1 MAKGRIYCR
10 DKRGREVPWGLGHP
24 CVDFTIKDKHGNAH
38 RTRKRIDASS
48 KDQAGLIMAR
58 MMAEEVERLG
68 SFDAVELKAVPIG
81 LAIDEWETIVSRT
94 RKPHSTRL
102 RAAGLRRFASWIGEG
117 VALQQIDARAVS
129 EFIGAR
135 LDAGIKPTTAKTD
148 LINLSAFF
156 SWCMALPRAWI
167 DANPTASVPRPDI
180 RKKRP
185 EGVGDWDDVKAIL
198 AKVAGHERL
207 EPAYILA
214 FSTLG
219 REEIVQAKWTDIDFE
234 NRTIRVSAGNIGK
247 TETRDAILP
256 LFGILFEWLKEH
268 RKESGF
274 IVPFER
280 RDNGRPE
287 GERLQTDRDNYN
299 RSRPKEE
306 RLPGFHKGRHTIAT
320 LISKT
325 APLPVVQQLLRHSS
339 PTTTASYYIGL
350 KPLDA
355 RDALD
360 ALE

>member
-24 CVDFTIKDKHGNAH
+24 CVDFTVKDKWGNPH
-38 RTRKRIDASS
+38 RTRKRIDATS
-48 KDQAGLIMAR
+48 KDMAGLIMAR
-58 MMAEEVERLG
+58 MMAEELERLE
-68 SFDAVELKAVPIG
+68 SFDTVELSSVPIS
-81 LAIDEWETIVSRT
+81 LAIAEWQTITSRT
-94 RKPHSTRL
+94 RKAHSTRL
-102 RAAGLRRFASWIGEG
+102 RANGLRRFASWIGEG
-117 VALQQIDARAVS
+117 TPLQKIDPRAVS
-129 EFIGAR
+129 EFIEAR

-148 LINLSAFF
+148 LVNLSAFF
-156 SWCMALPRAWI
+156 TWCMALPRSWI
-167 DANPTASVPRPDI
+167 TSNPASSVPRPGI
-180 RKKRP
+180 RRKRP
-185 EGVGDWDDVKAIL
+185 EGVGTWDDVKQIL
-198 AKVAGHERL
+198 DKVAGHERL

-219 REEIVQAKWTDIDFE
+219 REEICQARWEDIDFE

-247 TETRDAILP
+247 TETRDAVLP
-256 LFGILFEWLKEH
+256 LFGILFDWLQEH
-268 RKESGF
+268 RQEAGH

-280 RDNGRPE
+280 KNNGRPE

-299 RSRPKEE
+299 RGRPKEE

-360 ALE
+360 ELG